1 MLVLTEMR
9 HEAELNLTV
18 VGGEEEASL
27 IGNDRFADKPPAL
40 GTDRQVLEVRVGRR
54 ETTGSRD
61 RLVIGRVDL
70 SVLGDV
76 TRQRRDIGRDQLFE
90 FSIV

>member
-27 IGNDRFADKPPAL
+27 IGDDCFADKPPAL
-40 GTDRQVLEVRVGRR
+40 RTDWQVLEVRVG
-54 ETTGSRD
+54 G
-61 RLVIGRVDL
+61 
-70 SVLGDV
+70 
-76 TRQRRDIGRDQLFE
+76 
-90 FSIV
+90 